1 MARESLPGHLKRPD
15 YEGADPSY
23 TFFVKRPALFPFYPW
38 AKSGLFHRVRM
49 KSERREQ
56 IWKHIWTRK

>member
-23 TFFVKRPALFPFYPW
+23 TFFCEAACSFSILFMGEEW
-38 AKSGLFHRVRM
+38 AFFIGYA
-49 KSERREQ
+49 
-56 IWKHIWTRK
+56 